1 MNNLLF
7 LRRCFAF
14 RHAARVELQK
24 ARMLP
29 PGPERNQVRKLAR
42 ALRDLARNEAWLEGQ
57 TLRTHRNEARFAI
70 RTALPGHADR
80 AHGPGWESGQI
91 VVANWAAPAEQNFVM
106 STEGQCGGNDS
117 RRL

>member
-57 TLRTHRNEARFAI
+57 TLRTYRNEARFAI
-70 RTALPGHADR
+70 GAARPGQVDR
-80 AHGPGWESGQI
+80 AHRPGADSDQI
-91 VVANWAAPAEQNFVM
+91 VVVNWAAPAQQNFVV
-106 STEGQCGGNDS
+106 SNEGQCDGNDS

>member
-7 LRRCFAF
+7 FRRCFAF

-57 TLRTHRNEARFAI
+57 TLRTHRNEARLAI
-70 RTALPGHADR
+70 SAASPRQVDR
-80 AHGPGWESGQI
+80 AHGRGGESDQI
-91 VVANWAAPAEQNFVM
+91 VVASWTVEQNFVLP
-106 STEGQCGGNDS
+106 TEGQCDGNDS